1 MSSGSTH
8 WSTGTLLGAEWRD
21 LVVIF
26 GGCILAFILS
36 ASLGLIDSIHDY
48 LDDLEQFQADE
59 VLTALM
65 MAAGLFSSPPA
76 GCLDRAKRVLMGRD
90 AA

>member
-1 MSSGSTH
+1 M
-8 WSTGTLLGAEWRD
+8 LGAEWRD
-21 LVVIF
+21 RVVIF

-59 VLTALM
+59 VLTALDDGGRWS
-65 MAAGLFSSPPA
+65 GLVFPPA
-76 GCLDRAKRVLMGRD
+76 AHGLSPGICSPG
-90 AA
+90 